1 MKLST
6 NFSLHELTKSDTAI
20 RQGIDNTPPM
30 QVIENLQDL
39 VDNILQ
45 PLRDKFGVI
54 AVTSGY
60 RSPAVNKAI
69 GGSTTSDHCHGYAA
83 DFEVLGMDNR
93 ELALYIRNNLKYKQL
108 ILEFYS
114 GLPDS
119 GWVHC
124 SFQKDANKGQTLTAR
139 KVNGRTQYLNG
150 IEWGGR

>member
-1 MKLST
+1 MKLSA

-20 RQGIDNTPPM
+20 RHGIDNTPSM

-39 VDNILQ
+39 VDNVLQ
-45 PLRDKFGVI
+45 PLREKFGAVI
-54 AVTSGY
+54 ITSGY
-60 RSPAVNKAI
+60 RSPAVNTKI

-124 SFQKDANKGQTLTAR
+124 SFQKDANKCQTLTAR

-150 IEWGGR
+150 IE